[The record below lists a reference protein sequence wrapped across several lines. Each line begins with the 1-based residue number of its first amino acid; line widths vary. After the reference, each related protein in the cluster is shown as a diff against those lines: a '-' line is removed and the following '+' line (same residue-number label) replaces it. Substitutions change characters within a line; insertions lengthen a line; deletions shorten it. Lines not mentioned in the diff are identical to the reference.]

1 MLVLFLIFSIF
12 LKSECFTFVGKN
24 SRNNVIFF
32 SRLFERDDFIRQDIK
47 RNNELLIYDNEET
60 NFNVTESKNITIR
73 SGRSLDQDGKTN
85 IWSIEPTM
93 IVEESKDKNIF
104 KLLSILCSVIL
115 IMFQI
120 FLSINSLFPDP
131 SEY

>member
-1 MLVLFLIFSIF
+1 MLVLFFIFSIF
-12 LKSECFTFVGKN
+12 LKSKCFTFVGKN

-32 SRLFERDDFIRQDIK
+32 SRLFERDEFIRQDIK
-47 RNNELLIYDNEET
+47 RNNELLIDNNEET

-93 IVEESKDKNIF
+93 IVDESKDKNIF
-104 KLLSILCSVIL
+104 KLLGIFCSVIL
-115 IMFQI
+115 IIFQI
-120 FLSINSLFPDP
+120 FLSTTSLFPDP

>member
-1 MLVLFLIFSIF
+1 MLVLFFIFSIF
-12 LKSECFTFVGKN
+12 LKSKCFTFVGKN

-32 SRLFERDDFIRQDIK
+32 SRLFERDEFIRQDIK
-47 RNNELLIYDNEET
+47 RNNELLIVNNEEI

-93 IVEESKDKNIF
+93 IVDESKDKNIF
-104 KLLSILCSVIL
+104 KLLGIFCSVIL
-115 IMFQI
+115 IIFQI
-120 FLSINSLFPDP
+120 FLSTTSLFPDP

>member
-1 MLVLFLIFSIF
+1 MLVLFFIFSIF
-12 LKSECFTFVGKN
+12 LKSKCFTFVGKN

-32 SRLFERDDFIRQDIK
+32 SRLFERDEFIRQDIK
-47 RNNELLIYDNEET
+47 RNNELLIVNNEEI

-93 IVEESKDKNIF
+93 IVDESKDKNRPIWF
-104 KLLSILCSVIL
+104 
-115 IMFQI
+115 
-120 FLSINSLFPDP
+120 
-131 SEY
+131 

>member
-1 MLVLFLIFSIF
+1 MLVLFFIFSIF

>member
-1 MLVLFLIFSIF
+1 MLVLFFIFSIF

-47 RNNELLIYDNEET
+47 RNNELLMDDNEET

>member
-1 MLVLFLIFSIF
+1 MLVLFFIFSIF
-12 LKSECFTFVGKN
+12 LKSKCFTFVGKN

-47 RNNELLIYDNEET
+47 RNNELLMDDNEET

-93 IVEESKDKNIF
+93 FVEESKDKNTF
-104 KLLSILCSVIL
+104 KLLGILCGVIL

-120 FLSINSLFPDP
+120 FLSTNSLFPDP